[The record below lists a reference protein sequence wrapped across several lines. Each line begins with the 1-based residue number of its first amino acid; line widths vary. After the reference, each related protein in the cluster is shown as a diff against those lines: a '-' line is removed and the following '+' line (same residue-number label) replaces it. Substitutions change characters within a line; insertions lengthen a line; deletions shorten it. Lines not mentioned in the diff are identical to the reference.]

1 MPAEPPVRP
10 DLPAQLPA
18 QSLPALGSAH
28 LSVLLGVAEAGSFSE
43 AALRL
48 GLAQSTV
55 SHTVRAA
62 ETALGVQI
70 FERGRHGAWP
80 TAAGARVLD
89 HARHA
94 ADALRA
100 MMAPAPALSGTLR
113 VVSCRSVIRQFVT
126 PALNAFQRLYPEIV
140 VVVRDTSGEHD
151 EIEALVLAGDSDL
164 GLGRLPMRPELD
176 TRELLADEY
185 LIIAS
190 VHAPPIRTWDDFHR
204 AAYIVCEEDCAPFIA
219 AHVARHSH
227 PPTPAVRLRDPQVAL
242 GRVAEGHG
250 FTVLTGL
257 VFVPLPPNLRAYSLP
272 TPLWRPIGSV
282 TRRGQQDV
290 SPLIAAFQNAVLSP
304 GALRAAAGRQAHLV
318 RFGGEAR

>member
-1 MPAEPPVRP
+1 MTAEAPVCPP
-10 DLPAQLPA
+10 
-18 QSLPALGSAH
+18 LPALGGAH
-28 LSVLLGVAEAGSFSE
+28 LRVLLGVAGAGSFSE

-62 ETALGVQI
+62 ETVLGVQI

-80 TAAGARVLD
+80 TAAGARVL
-89 HARHA
+89 AQAQRA
-94 ADALRA
+94 ADALREMTA
-100 MMAPAPALSGTLR
+100 LTAPAPPLCGTLR
-113 VVSCRSVIRQFVT
+113 VVSCRSVIRQFIV
-126 PALNAFQRLYPEIV
+126 PALNGFQRRYPDVEV
-140 VVVRDTSGEHD
+140 VVQDTSGEHD
-151 EIEALVLAGDSDL
+151 EIEARVLSGEADL
-164 GLGRLPMRPELD
+164 GLGRLPMRPELH

-190 VHAPPIRTWDDFHR
+190 ADAPPIRTWADFHR

-219 AHVARHSH
+219 AHVARHSR
-227 PPTPAVRLRDPQVAL
+227 PPTPAVRLKDPQVAL

-257 VFVPLPPNLRAYSLP
+257 VFVPLPPNLRASTLP

-282 TRRGQQDV
+282 TRRDEA
-290 SPLIAAFQNAVLSP
+290 SPLIDAFRDAVLSP

-318 RFGGEAR
+318 RFVDVGTQSPAF

>member
-1 MPAEPPVRP
+1 MTAEPPVR
-10 DLPAQLPA
+10 LPVSGQ
-18 QSLPALGSAH
+18 LPALGSAH

-62 ETALGVQI
+62 ETALGLRI

-80 TAAGARVLD
+80 TAAGARVLA

-100 MMAPAPALSGTLR
+100 MTAPPPTLCGMLR
-113 VVSCRSVIRQFVT
+113 VVSCRSVIRQFIT
-126 PALNAFQRLYPEIV
+126 PALNGFQRRYPEV
-140 VVVRDTSGEHD
+140 EVRVRDTSGEHD
-151 EIEALVLAGDSDL
+151 EIEAQVLAGEADL
-164 GLGRLPMRPELD
+164 GLGRLPVRPEL
-176 TRELLADEY
+176 RARALFADEY
-185 LIIAS
+185 LIITAA
-190 VHAPPIRTWDDFHR
+190 HAPPIRTWDDFHR

-219 AHVARHSH
+219 AHVARYSQ
-227 PPTPAVRLRDPQVAL
+227 PPAPSVCLKDPQVAL

-257 VFVPLPPNLRAYSLP
+257 VCVPLPSHLRASPLP
-272 TPLWRPIGSV
+272 TPLWRTIGSV
-282 TRRGQQDV
+282 TRRGQAEV
-290 SPLIAAFQNAVLSP
+290 SALIDAFQDAVLSP
-304 GALRAAAGRQAHLV
+304 GALRASAGRQASLV
-318 RFGGEAR
+318 RFGGVETEPLAF